1 MIIMDYISIIA
12 AILLLG
18 LEFVFYVIVR
28 IVNEHVWSY
37 LLWDFFTVVD
47 LLIFIWVMWSM
58 MTTGN
63 MSINMALDLFFIGM
77 YFPLAIGIIND
88 D

>member
-1 MIIMDYISIIA
+1 MTIMDYISIIA

-58 MTTGN
+58 ITTGN

>member
-58 MTTGN
+58 ITTGN

>member
-18 LEFVFYVIVR
+18 LEFVFYVISR

-47 LLIFIWVMWSM
+47 LIIFIWVMWSM
-58 MTTGN
+58 VETSN
-63 MSINMALDLFFIGM
+63 ASINMALDLFFIGM

>member
-1 MIIMDYISIIA
+1 MTIMNYIGIGA

-18 LEFVFYVIVR
+18 LEFVFYVISR

-47 LLIFIWVMWSM
+47 LIIFIWVMWSM
-58 MTTGN
+58 VETSN
-63 MSINMALDLFFIGM
+63 ASINMALDLFFIGM

>member
-1 MIIMDYISIIA
+1 MTIMDYISIIA

-18 LEFVFYVIVR
+18 LEFVFYVISR

-47 LLIFIWVMWSM
+47 LIIFIWVMWSM
-58 MTTGN
+58 VETSN
-63 MSINMALDLFFIGM
+63 ASINMALDLFFIGM